1 VSTNQPPL
9 VSIILPTHNRAAL
22 LREAVDSVIAQT
34 FPGWEL
40 IIIDDGS
47 TDETRQ
53 YLRCLTDDR
62 IRVIESDH
70 CGLPAK
76 LRNVGLRGAKGRYI
90 AFLDSDDVWAKTKL
104 EVQLADLERKPAVRW
119 SYTYYDRIDD
129 RGDPKPAPKGFT
141 LRACEGW
148 IFEELVTLAAKV
160 TMPTVV
166 VERTL
171 LDEAGG
177 FDETLRFSED
187 YELWLRLARRS
198 RVSVVT
204 QPLAAV
210 RDHAGNTSRAHG
222 AKPLE
227 FWVLV
232 YDRLLGDPAL
242 RAFRRTC
249 RRMRA
254 RATASLADRYR
265 AERRYGDAIRVLLRS
280 LPLGV
285 SQASWWTSL
294 VKTCLRPITPQP
306 VVRLYRK
313 LATSLRHS

>member
-1 VSTNQPPL
+1 VSTNQIPL
-9 VSIILPTHNRAAL
+9 VSIILPTHNRAAF
-22 LREAVDSVIAQT
+22 LRQAVDSVLAQT

-53 YLRCLTDDR
+53 YLRCLADDR
-62 IRVIESDH
+62 VQVIESDH
-70 CGLPAK
+70 CGLPAR
-76 LRNVGLRGAKGRYI
+76 LRNVGVRRAKGRYI

-104 EVQLADLERKPAVRW
+104 EVQLADLERKPAARW

-129 RGDPKPAPKGFT
+129 HGDPRPVPKGFK
-141 LRACEGW
+141 LGACEGW
-148 IFEELVTLAAKV
+148 IFEQLVTLAAKV

-198 RVSVVT
+198 PVSVVT
-204 QPLAAV
+204 RPLAAV

-232 YDRLLGDPAL
+232 YDRLLGDPGL
-242 RAFRRTC
+242 GPFRRTC
-249 RRMRA
+249 GRMRA
-254 RATASLADRYR
+254 KATASLADRYR
-265 AERRYGDAIRVLLRS
+265 AERRYGDSLRVLLSS
-280 LPLGV
+280 LPFGV
-285 SQASWWTSL
+285 SQASWWISL
-294 VKTCLRPITPQP
+294 AKTCLRPVTPEP
-306 VVRLYRK
+306 AVRLYQ
-313 LATSLRHS
+313 SLRATHG